1 MLDFRSWLLFTEAPS
16 DYTWIEKDPQDYQD
30 ELLAYQQSERGKL
43 GQGERPSPYKRVMAD
58 TIKGVMSSGSG
69 SAKTKKKK
77 RKKFEGTPEERAAA
91 RARET
96 KENKAARERAK
107 IIAKRRIT
115 QPLSHYA
122 QEIDEEFMPKLGLF
136 TIENGKKVLADDSL
150 ADMIMKICRKAKM
163 ELGRRGKEVELEEI
177 FSDTISVMYSW
188 PTGILNPTSEEFNK
202 VKAMKNRDGTLPEN
216 TYGKVR
222 AMVGQQVKQWS
233 RFVGNQIS
241 IYGTKWAKRSKE
253 GAIKTEPIATDKKT
267 QRQKDI
273 ERDDRLAL
281 RSAIVGSP
289 EDRMLNIEKD
299 FPDFSKKLLAY
310 FKGTDSNETLLQ
322 HVRKLFDEM
331 KKDAGNQKIA
341 NQEELQRIVDNAE
354 ALFVVNKKETAERV
368 EKISRVQPETYKSER
383 QKRLTRNLIG
393 TSREPYTSVKIGGEE
408 EDVFAEPDEKLEKN
422 VLSVID
428 DLIKDSTVELT
439 KEKWKKI
446 KKVAFYVL
454 DADHR
459 WNKSQ
464 VAEFLRIS
472 EPSADKYI
480 GEIRKIAQEVA
491 LDPKGLGLNKPQE
504 DSPVIKLGLGPDEK
518 LPLTPFQKALAAG
531 ADKNDPSVKSL
542 KRLVRHVEG
551 PIIDPKTGD
560 FKKKAGK
567 IVNVPYTVPGDYAQ
581 ERKGRT
587 PQQKARRKISDQE
600 KKEMADDILRKINK
614 LYKFDQERIK
624 KEQLPLFV
632 VDQRV
637 SNYGDA
643 SATTIDPGEQHR
655 SSVASIRLWKAQS
668 ELSYAKATLESYEN
682 KLREL
687 EKQAG
692 NLDVKLLSD
701 LRNSRD
707 EMKNQ
712 VDKLEK
718 EIKELKLL
726 TDKEVS
732 VLGNIKRSELT
743 DTAETPFLVKYDNDP
758 EASPYASNKGMA
770 GKKPLGRLKALRDI
784 LNKANDPRLD
794 SEEVKKDFNAALP
807 RAMPGERLQSL
818 PVGRW
823 TRQGFTSNAYLTG
836 LRPSQIGKANDP
848 SNDPSMDKELGY
860 EGERHYVTAMP
871 GMAPGEKYYPDPP
884 VNPQSLLRDK
894 TPGLDYQTPW
904 NTDYDDVPEIP
915 GSREYM
921 NWKSNLIKPEDKK
934 VSDMNT
940 LEPVAPVGAKKRGR
954 KPNKPKVE
962 STYGNGWISLS
973 EHMARR
979 RFAF

>member
-1 MLDFRSWLLFTEAPS
+1 
-16 DYTWIEKDPQDYQD
+16 
-30 ELLAYQQSERGKL
+30 
-43 GQGERPSPYKRVMAD
+43 
-58 TIKGVMSSGSG
+58 
-69 SAKTKKKK
+69 
-77 RKKFEGTPEERAAA
+77 
-91 RARET
+91 
-96 KENKAARERAK
+96 
-107 IIAKRRIT
+107 
-115 QPLSHYA
+115 
-122 QEIDEEFMPKLGLF
+122 
-136 TIENGKKVLADDSL
+136 
-150 ADMIMKICRKAKM
+150 
-163 ELGRRGKEVELEEI
+163 
-177 FSDTISVMYSW
+177 
-188 PTGILNPTSEEFNK
+188 
-202 VKAMKNRDGTLPEN
+202 
-216 TYGKVR
+216 
-222 AMVGQQVKQWS
+222 
-233 RFVGNQIS
+233 
-241 IYGTKWAKRSKE
+241 
-253 GAIKTEPIATDKKT
+253 
-267 QRQKDI
+267 
-273 ERDDRLAL
+273 
-281 RSAIVGSP
+281 
-289 EDRMLNIEKD
+289 
-299 FPDFSKKLLAY
+299 
-310 FKGTDSNETLLQ
+310 
-322 HVRKLFDEM
+322 
-331 KKDAGNQKIA
+331 
-341 NQEELQRIVDNAE
+341 
-354 ALFVVNKKETAERV
+354 
-368 EKISRVQPETYKSER
+368 
-383 QKRLTRNLIG
+383 
-393 TSREPYTSVKIGGEE
+393 
-408 EDVFAEPDEKLEKN
+408 
-422 VLSVID
+422 
-428 DLIKDSTVELT
+428 
-439 KEKWKKI
+439 
-446 KKVAFYVL
+446 
-454 DADHR
+454 
-459 WNKSQ
+459 
-464 VAEFLRIS
+464 
-472 EPSADKYI
+472 
-480 GEIRKIAQEVA
+480 
-491 LDPKGLGLNKPQE
+491 
-504 DSPVIKLGLGPDEK
+504 
-518 LPLTPFQKALAAG
+518 
-531 ADKNDPSVKSL
+531 
-542 KRLVRHVEG
+542 
-551 PIIDPKTGD
+551 
-560 FKKKAGK
+560 
-567 IVNVPYTVPGDYAQ
+567 
-581 ERKGRT
+581 
-587 PQQKARRKISDQE
+587 
-600 KKEMADDILRKINK
+600 MADDILRKINK

>member
-202 VKAMKNRDGTLPEN
+202 VKAMKNHDGTLPEN

-233 RFVGNQIS
+233 RFVGNEIS
-241 IYGTKWAKRSKE
+241 VYGTNWKKRSKE

-273 ERDDRLAL
+273 ERDDRLAI

-289 EDRMLNIEKD
+289 EDRMLNVEKD

-310 FKGTDSNETLLQ
+310 FNGKDSNEMLLQ
-322 HVRKLFDEM
+322 QVRKLFDEM

-341 NQEELQRIVDNAE
+341 NQDELQKIVDNAE

-428 DLIKDSTVELT
+428 DLIKNSTLERT
-439 KEKWKKI
+439 INQWKKI

-491 LDPKGLGLNKPQE
+491 LDPKGLGLSEPQE
-504 DSPVIKLGLGPDEK
+504 DSSVIKLGPDEK

-560 FKKKAGK
+560 YKKKAGK

-587 PQQKARRKISDQE
+587 PQQKVRRKISDQE